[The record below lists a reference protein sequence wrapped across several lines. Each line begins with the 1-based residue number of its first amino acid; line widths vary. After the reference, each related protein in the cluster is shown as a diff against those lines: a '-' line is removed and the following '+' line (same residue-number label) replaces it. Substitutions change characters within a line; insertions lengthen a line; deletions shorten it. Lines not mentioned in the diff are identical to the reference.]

1 MVIIE
6 DNMRKAVIVSLAA
19 LMVAVLPGCNKTR
32 IGLAGYTDS
41 TTIPA
46 PNNYK
51 GIEVGNGIETVI
63 LKDIDRIY
71 VESDANVLPYVE
83 VYESEGELWIKYSDG
98 INRCFWTSSCST
110 R

>member
-46 PNNYK
+46 PNN
-51 GIEVGNGIETVI
+51 
-63 LKDIDRIY
+63 
-71 VESDANVLPYVE
+71 
-83 VYESEGELWIKYSDG
+83 
-98 INRCFWTSSCST
+98 
-110 R
+110 